1 MVDDN
6 PFDTIASSLA
16 ELIDPSIE
24 RYRFMYGA
32 IVQHN
37 INGSKGKIIER
48 PNDSKYDGVYITT
61 VFLRMEDDEVVHR
74 SPGAFIT
81 EYSIIENKSFANLD
95 ISFGMGPS
103 VDPLLDRMRAADILK
118 GRK

>member
-6 PFDTIASSLA
+6 FDIIASSLA
-16 ELIDPSIE
+16 ELIDPSVE

-37 INGSKGKIIER
+37 VSGSKGKIIER
-48 PNDSKYDGVYITT
+48 PDDSKYDGVYITT
-61 VFLRMEDDEVVHR
+61 VFLRMEDNEVVHR
-74 SPGAFIT
+74 SPGAFAI

-95 ISFGMGPS
+95 ISFGTGPS
-103 VDPLLDRMRAADILK
+103 VDSLLDRMRAADILK